1 MKGLSVDHPEQDFEW
16 NVSEELGEGLIVAF
30 DHAGYTTAV
39 KYALKNGWDVDCDGN
54 DCAQF
59 GAQRQVRVVKV
70 VGEVDD
76 VIDRINEAIQILE
89 EPEVEEEVI
98 EETEETVEEQTET
111 VSDDSIDFE
120 ALAALE
126 NDATNREKVA
136 DLAKDNGITLNR
148 NKLRSVVKLVAE
160 FEKQYNARNS
170 AD

>member
-39 KYALKNGWDVDCDGN
+39 VHAVKNGWVVDCDGN

-59 GAQRQVRVVKV
+59 GAQRQVRVFRVSEVTEPEVEVVVKV
-70 VGEVDD
+70 K
-76 VIDRINEAIQILE
+76 
-89 EPEVEEEVI
+89 EPEVEEEVV
-98 EETEETVEEQTET
+98 EETKETVEEQTET
-111 VSDDSIDFE
+111 VSNDSIDFE
-120 ALAALE
+120 ALAELE
-126 NDATNREKVA
+126 NTPTNREKVTT
-136 DLAKDNGITLNR
+136 LAKAEGVTLNR
-148 NKLRSVVKLVAE
+148 NKLRSVSKLVAE